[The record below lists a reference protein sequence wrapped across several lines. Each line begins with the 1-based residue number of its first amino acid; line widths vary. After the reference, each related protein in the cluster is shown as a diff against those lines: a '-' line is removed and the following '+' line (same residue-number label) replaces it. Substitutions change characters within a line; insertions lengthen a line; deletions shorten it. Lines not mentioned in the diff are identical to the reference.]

1 MKKGWA
7 LLSILCLLFVGFN
20 DIKAQSDKSEDN
32 GASDDKI
39 DELFTQSEEYQE
51 MKELID
57 EYSGVSQLYDA
68 DGNEVE
74 EVPLPKSRM
83 RRSVARAASDYS
95 VPYGIVDFYSNRTGN
110 YIEYID
116 EATGLVG
123 YLGGTNS
130 GAYLGKD
137 AQGRIRFKMSG
148 VVGAILPAYE
158 SQVAVYGDV
167 NHLYTSFYRVES
179 GKLWHYINYNNA
191 QNLYYK
197 KMVGY
202 AQDVP
207 YLTANVN
214 YFSYDGHYF
223 YQNEHQMYDDYK
235 ANTYAYP
242 HAVNAGKPYYNY
254 FQYLTHRASSNYSA
268 QEFDAY
274 TNDIVGSAASQRTRH
289 LLCELWT
296 DIRCQCLDGLCGI
309 MQ

>member
-1 MKKGWA
+1 MQRKWINEKGWA

-95 VPYGIVDFYSNRTGN
+95 VSYGIVDFYSNRTGN

-130 GAYLGKD
+130 GAYLGKMR
-137 AQGRIRFKMSG
+137 RI
-148 VVGAILPAYE
+148 E
-158 SQVAVYGDV
+158 SV
-167 NHLYTSFYRVES
+167 L
-179 GKLWHYINYNNA
+179 
-191 QNLYYK
+191 
-197 KMVGY
+197 
-202 AQDVP
+202 
-207 YLTANVN
+207 
-214 YFSYDGHYF
+214 
-223 YQNEHQMYDDYK
+223 
-235 ANTYAYP
+235 
-242 HAVNAGKPYYNY
+242 
-254 FQYLTHRASSNYSA
+254 
-268 QEFDAY
+268 
-274 TNDIVGSAASQRTRH
+274 
-289 LLCELWT
+289 
-296 DIRCQCLDGLCGI
+296 RCPVWSVLFFRP
-309 MQ
+309 MKVR